1 MTMTLLLLIRHGM
14 TDATGHR
21 LSGRAPGLH
30 LNAIGRTQSEELAG
44 RLEDLKID
52 VVYSSPLERCRETAA
67 PLAAANGLRVRQRS
81 KLAEVDYGEWTNR
94 SLRQLSRTKLWATV
108 QGSPSTVRFPSG
120 ESLLEVQQRMIAE
133 TEGLAAEH
141 ADSTIALFSHG
152 DPLRLLLAHYL
163 GLHVDLFQRLVV
175 SPASVSAVAI
185 SPHGPRVLR
194 MNDDGP
200 IGRKLRG

>member
-1 MTMTLLLLIRHGM
+1 MTLLLLIRHGM

-21 LSGRAPGLH
+21 LSGRTPGLH
-30 LNAIGRTQSEELAG
+30 LNAVGRTQSQELAE
-44 RLEDLKID
+44 RLEDLR
-52 VVYSSPLERCRETAA
+52 VEAVYSSPLERCRETAA
-67 PLAAANGLRVRQRS
+67 PLAAANGLRVRRRS
-81 KLAEVDYGEWTNR
+81 KLSEVDYGDWTNR

-120 ESLLEVQQRMIAE
+120 ESLLEVQRRMISE
-133 TEGLAAEH
+133 SEDLAAEH
-141 ADSTIALFSHG
+141 AGSTIALFSHG

-163 GLHVDLFQRLVV
+163 GIHVDLFQRLIV

-185 SPHGPRVLR
+185 SPHGPHVLR

>member
-1 MTMTLLLLIRHGM
+1 MTLLLLIRHGM

-21 LSGRAPGLH
+21 LSGRTPGLH
-30 LNAIGRTQSEELAG
+30 LNAVGRTQSEELAE
-44 RLEDLKID
+44 RLEDLRID
-52 VVYSSPLERCRETAA
+52 AVYSSPLERCRETAA
-67 PLAAANGLRVRQRS
+67 PLAAANGLRVRRRS
-81 KLAEVDYGEWTNR
+81 KLAEVDYGDWTNR

-120 ESLLEVQQRMIAE
+120 ESLLEVQRRMIAE
-133 TEGLAAEH
+133 SEDLAAEH

-185 SPHGPRVLR
+185 SPHGPHVLR

>member
-1 MTMTLLLLIRHGM
+1 MTLLLLIRHGM

-21 LSGRAPGLH
+21 LSGRTPGLH
-30 LNAIGRTQSEELAG
+30 LNAVGRTQSEELAE
-44 RLEDLKID
+44 RLGDLRVD
-52 VVYSSPLERCRETAA
+52 AVYSSPLERCRETAA
-67 PLAAANGLRVRQRS
+67 PLAAANGLRVRRRS
-81 KLAEVDYGEWTNR
+81 KLAEVDYGDWTNR

-120 ESLLEVQQRMIAE
+120 ESLLEVQRRMISE
-133 TEGLAAEH
+133 SEDLAAEH
-141 ADSTIALFSHG
+141 AGSTIALFSHG

-163 GLHVDLFQRLVV
+163 GIHVDLFQRLIV

-185 SPHGPRVLR
+185 SPHGPHVLR

>member
-1 MTMTLLLLIRHGM
+1 MTLRLLIRHGM

-21 LSGRAPGLH
+21 LSGRTPGLH
-30 LNAIGRTQSEELAG
+30 LNAVGRTQSQELAE
-44 RLEDLKID
+44 RLEDLR
-52 VVYSSPLERCRETAA
+52 VEAVYSSPLERCRETAA
-67 PLAAANGLRVRQRS
+67 PLAAANGLRVRRRS
-81 KLAEVDYGEWTNR
+81 KLAEVDYGDWTNR

-120 ESLLEVQQRMIAE
+120 ESLLEVQRRMISE
-133 TEGLAAEH
+133 SEDLAAEH
-141 ADSTIALFSHG
+141 AGSTIALFSHG

-163 GLHVDLFQRLVV
+163 GIHVDLFQRLIV

-185 SPHGPRVLR
+185 SPHGPHVLR